1 MKEARNIGIEVRAP
15 EGVCES
21 DKCPFHGKLPVRGR
35 IFRGTVVS
43 DKSKNTVVVQWEYFN
58 FLPKYERYERK
69 KTKIL
74 AHNPSCINARKGDLV
89 VLAECRP
96 MSKKKSFVV
105 VEKLSPP
112 KEVAGK

>member
-1 MKEARNIGIEVRAP
+1 MREARNIGLEVKAP

-35 IFRGTVVS
+35 TFRGTVVS

-69 KTKIL
+69 KTKVL
-74 AHNPSCINARKGDLV
+74 AHNPSCINARKGDFV
-89 VLAECRP
+89 TLAECRP

-105 VEKLSPP
+105 VEK
-112 KEVAGK
+112 EVAKK